1 MAALRAH
8 AGPAMRPLHFF
19 ARGSHHA
26 NNICE
31 ITLWPADHRAQLRVV
46 AWSPCCAA
54 RFGLCNV
61 FPIKRPNWRAICPN
75 LKPNP
80 KQDNLCEEL
89 ARTAQSSPERRL
101 TTKMAFR
108 PHRKSW
114 RIRLV
119 PGWCLC
125 LNWEGEAPA
134 EPAVSARQEP
144 RPPKFAH
151 RGRGMVAA

>member
-1 MAALRAH
+1 
-8 AGPAMRPLHFF
+8 MRPLHFF

-54 RFGLCNV
+54 RFGLRNV
-61 FPIKRPNWRAICPN
+61 FPIKRPNQRAHYPN
-75 LKPNP
+75 PKLNPQPNP

-89 ARTAQSSPERRL
+89 ARMAQSSPERRL

-108 PHRKSW
+108 SHRKSW
-114 RIRLV
+114 DLRLR
-119 PGWCLC
+119 
-125 LNWEGEAPA
+125 LNSGRTQSKRNKEGRNAGK
-134 EPAVSARQEP
+134 S
-144 RPPKFAH
+144 
-151 RGRGMVAA
+151 